1 MRCNIPANDLGQ
13 RLNDTIC
20 RYRGQP
26 VRVRHAGGDNLEIFN
41 IHNKRNIG
49 VIKTEDEA
57 LDISSIPLGYVQIS
71 PDTVVYTS
79 RKAARIYKQGV
90 TQDCLV
96 MNWLTPAKSRSILFS
111 IYSQAFENM
120 ILDVYPSLEDAQKLL
135 RIPRSES
142 KTTEIAISR
151 EVALSYDHDMQFT
164 YVYFKARKVGY
175 IIKDQN
181 TVITP
186 SSEDGWL
193 ISRHLSSFNWKV
205 E

>member
-1 MRCNIPANDLGQ
+1 MKCNIPANDLGQ

-20 RYRGQP
+20 RYKGLP
-26 VRVRHAGGDNLEIFN
+26 VRIRHAGGQNLEIYN
-41 IHNKRNIG
+41 IHNKRNLG
-49 VIKTEDEA
+49 VISTDDEL
-57 LDISSIPLGYVQIS
+57 LDISSIPLGYVQVT

-90 TQDCLV
+90 TQDSLV
-96 MNWLTPAKSRSILFS
+96 LNWLTPAKSRMWGFS
-111 IYSQAFENM
+111 CFSQAFENM
-120 ILDVYPSLEDAQKLL
+120 VLGVYPSLEDAKKLL
-135 RIPRSES
+135 KIPRDQS
-142 KTTEIAISR
+142 KVTEIAISR

-181 TVITP
+181 VVITP

-193 ISRHLSSFNWKV
+193 ISKHLSTFSWKV